1 MKHSFSRFFGLGE
14 KEQEPEIAEHDTNKE
29 EILEIPRML
38 SFPTVFSHA
47 PFSQMKKSKS

>member
-1 MKHSFSRFFGLGE
+1 MKHSFSRFFGFGE
-14 KEQEPEIAEHDTNKE
+14 KEEEPEIAEHDTNKE
-29 EILEIPRML
+29 EILKYRYML

>member
-29 EILEIPRML
+29 EILEIPVNAIVPNR
-38 SFPTVFSHA
+38 FQPRTIFSDE
-47 PFSQMKKSKS
+47 KSKS